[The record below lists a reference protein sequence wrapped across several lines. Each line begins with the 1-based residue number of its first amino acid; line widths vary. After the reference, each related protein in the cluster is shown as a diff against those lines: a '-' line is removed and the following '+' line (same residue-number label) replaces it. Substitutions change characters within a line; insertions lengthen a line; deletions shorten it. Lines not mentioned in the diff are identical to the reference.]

1 MTWCFSTRASVAAV
15 LTTHPC
21 VSRCLR
27 VNILKSELKANIL
40 WAFSNA
46 FSWQKFLHFVDIL
59 LHFVPMTPTD
69 KKSATVD
76 VMAWQQTGNMP
87 LDRFMMVQFTHWTN
101 KQRVLMHGHQ
111 GWNVRHGLCH
121 IYMRYVYIYELFI
134 AFVFLLFVHYCNLMV
149 CVVYWVGK
157 WRSRGST
164 GMFGNLMAIYH
175 IMLQFI
181 QNHYKS
187 TFS

>member
-1 MTWCFSTRASVAAV
+1 MIFWVDGFLASINARKYKNIPNTVYV
-15 LTTHPC
+15 LTSQCTWSHHDLETFSALPALC
-21 VSRCLR
+21 GRPVDSHHKLQQATGLDAWASRVKCPARFVSH
-27 VNILKSELKANIL
+27 
-40 WAFSNA
+40 
-46 FSWQKFLHFVDIL
+46 LHEI
-59 LHFVPMTPTD
+59 
-69 KKSATVD
+69 
-76 VMAWQQTGNMP
+76 
-87 LDRFMMVQFTHWTN
+87 
-101 KQRVLMHGHQ
+101 
-111 GWNVRHGLCH
+111 C
-121 IYMRYVYIYELFI
+121 IYIYELFI
-134 AFVFLLFVHYCNLMV
+134 AFVFLLFVHYYNLMV

>member
-1 MTWCFSTRASVAAV
+1 MFRSLASP
-15 LTTHPC
+15 LYSDPLNCPTYGW
-21 VSRCLR
+21 
-27 VNILKSELKANIL
+27 NL
-40 WAFSNA
+40 WAVTIFVLVATKLILTGHQRRLHILIFNKNHHSSNVFVQENA
-46 FSWQKFLHFVDIL
+46 SDVDICRMAAIL
-59 LHFVPMTPTD
+59 VREQFCLSVFQWWQATGLDAWASRVKCPARFVSHLHEI
-69 KKSATVD
+69 
-76 VMAWQQTGNMP
+76 
-87 LDRFMMVQFTHWTN
+87 
-101 KQRVLMHGHQ
+101 
-111 GWNVRHGLCH
+111 C
-121 IYMRYVYIYELFI
+121 IYIYELFI

-181 QNHYKS
+181 QIHYKS

>member
-1 MTWCFSTRASVAAV
+1 MSDTYRSHVYPPPPTLITPHPHPHPNHPAPHPHPQATLTRILIQISLKCVA
-15 LTTHPC
+15 
-21 VSRCLR
+21 
-27 VNILKSELKANIL
+27 
-40 WAFSNA
+40 
-46 FSWQKFLHFVDIL
+46 
-59 LHFVPMTPTD
+59 
-69 KKSATVD
+69 
-76 VMAWQQTGNMP
+76 
-87 LDRFMMVQFTHWTN
+87 
-101 KQRVLMHGHQ
+101 
-111 GWNVRHGLCH
+111 NVRLTLNSIRGPFMLETNFAFMQHSYHVQATGLDAWASRVKCPARFVSH
-121 IYMRYVYIYELFI
+121 LHEICIYIYIYELFI
-134 AFVFLLFVHYCNLMV
+134 AFVFLLFVHYCNLML